1 VSRRTL
7 IAAVVL
13 LAAACAHA
21 PLNQSLPKADI
32 TTGYRYANMSLPR
45 GDDGLFVVLTFSG
58 GGSRAAGFAYGV
70 LREIEKVTLAD
81 GSRLID
87 RIDVISSV
95 SGGSFT
101 SMYFGLHG
109 PQGLDSFKTRFLD
122 QNVEGM
128 LFKAAASPSNIVRLL
143 SPHFSRI
150 DLAAEVYDRVLFDKK
165 TYADLKAVQAANRRP
180 FIVANSTE
188 LDLGSRF
195 EWTQDQFDPICSDL
209 EKSNVS
215 RAVAASSAFP
225 VLLTPMVLRSYT
237 GEVDCGYK
245 QPRWVANARQDLQDN
260 PVRHR
265 SALEL
270 LAYLNPD
277 RQWLHIMDGG
287 IADNIGLR
295 GTLHAMSSTDTWQM
309 DDPARVR
316 TGYQLQ
322 GPINLREIKKLLV
335 IVVNAA
341 TESDLNFDKKQ
352 PNPKLAQILGAI
364 SFTPM
369 KNFSF
374 DTLQSL
380 LQTTS
385 EIQVA
390 QRQPTDCQNAARGQC
405 PELRIPGAGVPPVQF
420 YPVILGFSGVED
432 PNFRQQLNG
441 IGTNFALKPGQ
452 LELLER
458 AATDLLSTSDAW
470 KQFLTD
476 TARP

>member
-1 VSRRTL
+1 VSGRTL
-7 IAAVVL
+7 IAALVL
-13 LAAACAHA
+13 FAAACAHA
-21 PLNQSLPKADI
+21 PINESLQRADI

-45 GDDGLFVVLTFSG
+45 EDGLFVVLTFSG

-81 GSRLID
+81 GTRLID

-109 PQGLDSFKTRFLD
+109 PQGLDDFKTRFLEK
-122 QNVEGM
+122 NVEGM
-128 LFKAAASPSNIVRLL
+128 LFKAALNPRNIFRLI

-150 DLAAEVYDRVLFDKK
+150 DLASEVYDRVLFDDK
-165 TYADLKAVQAANRRP
+165 TYADLKAVQAPNRRP

-209 EKSNVS
+209 DKSHVS

-225 VLLTPMVLRSYT
+225 VLLTPMVLRNYT
-237 GEVDCGYK
+237 GEVQCGYK
-245 QPRWVANARQDLQDN
+245 QPVWVANAEHDLQAN
-260 PVRHR
+260 PSRHR
-265 SALEL
+265 SATEL
-270 LAYLNPD
+270 MAYLNPE
-277 RQWLHIMDGG
+277 RQWLHLMDGG
-287 IADNIGLR
+287 ISDNIGLR

-322 GPINLREIKKLLV
+322 GPINRREIKKLLV

-341 TESDLNFDKKQ
+341 TGNDLNFDRKQ
-352 PNPKLAQILGAI
+352 ANPKLAQILGTI

-374 DTLQSL
+374 DTIQAL

-390 QRQPTDCQNAARGQC
+390 QSQPTDCQNAVRGTC
-405 PELRIPGAGVPPVQF
+405 PEVRIPGAGVPAVSF
-420 YPVILGFSGVED
+420 YPVILGFSGIED
-432 PNFRQQLNG
+432 DSFRNQLNG

-458 AATDLLSTSDAW
+458 AARDLLSTSDAW

-476 TARP
+476 AARP